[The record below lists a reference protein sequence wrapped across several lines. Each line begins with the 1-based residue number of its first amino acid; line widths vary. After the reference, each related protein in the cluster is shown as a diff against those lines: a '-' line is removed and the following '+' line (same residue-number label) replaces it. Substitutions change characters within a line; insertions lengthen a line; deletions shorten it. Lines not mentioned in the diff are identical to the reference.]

1 MVIRRVYVIGT
12 CDTKEAELS
21 YACERVRAMGAVP
34 VLVDVG
40 TRGAGALADVTA
52 AEVAAFHPDGAG
64 AVLGLEDRGAA
75 ITAMAD
81 ALTRW
86 LLARED
92 IGAVLGLG
100 GSGNTAL
107 VTLAMRALPVGV
119 PKLMLSTV
127 ASGQVAQYVGATD
140 LAMMPSVTDVAGLNA
155 ISRRVIANAAH
166 AAAGMALNPVP
177 EDKGDL
183 PGVGITMF
191 GVTTACVDHM
201 RAALAGQAEPF
212 VFHATGTG
220 GAAME
225 KLASSGLLAGLLDVT
240 ATEIADH
247 LVGGVMPCSA
257 DRYGVIAR
265 TGLPW
270 VGSVGAVD
278 MVNFNGRET
287 VPERFNARN
296 LLVHN
301 PQITL
306 MRTTPAENVQ
316 IAHFLTE
323 RLNRCDGPV
332 TLFLPLNGVS
342 AVDAPGQPFHD
353 PAANDALF
361 ATIRET
367 FRPGPKRHL
376 VELPLHI
383 NDPAF
388 AQAMAAEFL
397 RMLS

>member
-1 MVIRRVYVIGT
+1 MAIRRVYVIGT
-12 CDTKEAELS
+12 CDTKQAELS
-21 YACERVRAMGAVP
+21 YACARIRALGAVP
-34 VLVDVG
+34 VLVDVSTHG
-40 TRGAGALADVTA
+40 TGAQTDVPP
-52 AEVAAFHPDGAG
+52 AEVAACHPEGAG
-64 AVLGLEDRGAA
+64 AVLGKKDRGAA

-81 ALTRW
+81 ALTLW
-86 LLARED
+86 LLARDD

-107 VTLAMRALPVGV
+107 VTQAMRALPVGV

-140 LAMMPSVTDVAGLNA
+140 LGMMPSVTDVAGLNT

-166 AAAGMALNPVP
+166 AVAGMAMNPVP
-177 EDKGDL
+177 DGKGDL
-183 PGVGITMF
+183 PGMGITMF
-191 GVTTACVDHM
+191 GVTTDCVDHL
-201 RAALAGQAEPF
+201 RVALSGQIEPF

-225 KLASSGLLAGLLDVT
+225 KLAASGLLAGVLDVT

-278 MVNFNGRET
+278 MVNFNGSDT
-287 VPERFNARN
+287 VPEHFRARN

-306 MRTTPAENVQ
+306 MRTTPEENVK

-323 RLNRCDGPV
+323 QLNQCEGPV
-332 TLFLPLNGVS
+332 ALFLPLNGVS

-361 ATIRET
+361 SAIRET
-367 FRPGPKRHL
+367 FRPGPKRQL

-388 AQAMAAEFL
+388 ARAMAAELL